1 MFENLLA
8 FFHATEPTK
17 TILPEADAKHAL
29 GALLVR
35 TAKIDKAYL
44 FEEVEQ
50 IDRLLAS
57 MHSLNPVQAAR
68 MRAQCEK
75 LEQAIPATTDLAG
88 ILRNAISQSDREA
101 AVTALWRVV
110 FADGV
115 ETEEEDEILHKIEET
130 LGVAP
135 DIAKQLHDEEMGKI
149 KR

>member
-8 FFHATEPTK
+8 YFQSPEPAK
-17 TILPEADAKHAL
+17 TLLPEADAKHAL

-50 IDRLLAS
+50 IDQLLAA
-57 MHSLNPVQAAR
+57 MHDLNPVEAAR

-75 LEQAIPATTDLAG
+75 LEQDIPATTDLAS
-88 ILRNAISQSDREA
+88 ILRSAVSQSDREA
-101 AVTALWRVV
+101 AVKALWRVV

-135 DIAKQLHDEEMGKI
+135 DVAKQFHDEEMAKI
-149 KR
+149 TR